1 LEDKGYL
8 KKIDAMSDTKR
19 LAENGRL
26 QIFGMEYPWLRLTA
40 TSTGQRLPEKCIV
53 MREDCPRATPYGC
66 SVYLH
71 LLPLWMVRMPGKSNR
86 KAT

>member
-1 LEDKGYL
+1 MEDKGYL

-40 TSTGQRLPEKCIV
+40 TS
-53 MREDCPRATPYGC
+53 
-66 SVYLH
+66 
-71 LLPLWMVRMPGKSNR
+71 NR
-86 KAT
+86 TKAA

>member
-1 LEDKGYL
+1 
-8 KKIDAMSDTKR
+8 MSNTKR

-53 MREDCPRATPYGC
+53 IARLKKQDIANPR
-66 SVYLH
+66 SSLFS
-71 LLPLWMVRMPGKSNR
+71 L
-86 KAT
+86 